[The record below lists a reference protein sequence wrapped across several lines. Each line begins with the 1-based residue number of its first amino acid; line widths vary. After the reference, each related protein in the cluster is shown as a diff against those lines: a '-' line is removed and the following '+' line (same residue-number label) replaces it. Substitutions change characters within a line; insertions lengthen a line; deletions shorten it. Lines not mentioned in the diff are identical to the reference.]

1 MADVAQDIKEI
12 GDKIVGLTLLQA
24 KSLADYLKEEHGL
37 EAAAGGAIV
46 MAAPAGGEAAV
57 AEEKTEFDVI
67 LEDFGAN
74 KINVI
79 KVVRALTGLGLA
91 EAKALVDGVP
101 KPLKDGVNKD
111 EANKMKAE
119 LEAAGAKV
127 TLK

>member
-1 MADVAQDIKEI
+1 M
-12 GDKIVGLTLLQA
+12 
-24 KSLADYLKEEHGL
+24 
-37 EAAAGGAIV
+37 
-46 MAAPAGGEAAV
+46 MAAPAGGDAAAV
-57 AEEKTEFDVI
+57 EEKTEFDVI